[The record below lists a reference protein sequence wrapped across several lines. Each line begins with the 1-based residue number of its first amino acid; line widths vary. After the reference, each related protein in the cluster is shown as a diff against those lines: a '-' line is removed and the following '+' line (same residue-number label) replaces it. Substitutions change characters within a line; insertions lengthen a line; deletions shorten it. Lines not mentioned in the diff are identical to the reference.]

1 MSRPSTP
8 SGRSNLMEKLFN
20 KIRTPTSSS
29 GGAAS
34 SSTSANGNHAQ
45 GSIGASSS
53 SPFSLSTPSVLRR
66 NSSRSSFHCGG
77 SSAMAST
84 SSLASNSS
92 SLAAG
97 ALGAL
102 DFEDDN
108 DVPLPEFES
117 DAYLSNASW
126 NNNGSSVKASSPTFP
141 SSSSSTSRTAV
152 NAGAGA
158 ISQPRPS
165 FSSSGG
171 RPSFDQLDGPLNNPP
186 RSSSSMSRHSP
197 PLPFSN
203 PLLRSNTSANSG
215 GGSGSSSGIGSV
227 GVDSSGDGMRKS
239 TFISRAAASASG
251 SSSSSNLRTLAR
263 SWTKSKEKLTGSGTL
278 LARTRADLV
287 NGAEGEDG
295 AAHAEDAR
303 RTNEIDS
310 RSSPTLASSMS
321 HSRATLERRT
331 SNDRILSAS
340 QPALSTFA
348 TTTPALP
355 RPGLTAST
363 KATGERTGGRGW
375 LERKSLMQSQTG
387 TGGTEVKK
395 RRAQRVNLQELMAKK
410 EREGLEGAI
419 SDAGDHGESASESN
433 ASPPLRPPLSPHNR
447 SRSEVTP
454 SSPRLVSKDRA
465 AATVTIVSSSS
476 TSYARPGSSLSQYNT
491 SSSTDTSPPTL
502 GSSTRSRS
510 TAQTTTTM
518 NMTSSTNAV
527 TAPKVPSVPTE
538 MPESS
543 TMLRQRFLVSRSST
557 PSETSSGPSPS
568 PPLPPSNPALE
579 NKYRLPSM
587 SPPERGAEG
596 RPESPSMMTYAAR
609 RGASIDGGNASM
621 SREETIMALP
631 PRAASSIAMY
641 RDETPAQPIHHANYA
656 SSSLPSR
663 STGGALPYVDDRA
676 AEYQAQNFPARPGS
690 AMELYHDENAYS
702 SSRTATTATTA
713 APVVAPT
720 TTNGRTVLGET
731 YRAANIGPP
740 LTTANGRQYP
750 PSSQPFPTKP
760 TAVPAPV
767 EYQVPLRDRS
777 PGMAEVTPVALYH
790 QQQQQQH
797 YAQQQQ
803 QQQAYDPQMERQ
815 LLARQYQQAQQ
826 QHHMTQPLKPAKKSP
841 QCIIVN
847 NKPYARAGLL
857 GRGGSSR
864 VYRVLDEKNQLF
876 AIKKVDISKNDAES
890 RQSFANEI
898 SLLEKLRG
906 KPQIIQLIDSE
917 IGENKRH
924 LLMVM
929 EQGETDLNNLLN
941 EHSGKKI
948 SMNFIRYIWEGM
960 LEAVH
965 VIHNENVVHTD
976 LKPANFVL
984 VKGRLKL
991 IDFGISKT
999 IANDTTNIGRD
1010 QQIGTANYMPPEA
1023 LIDSGMGR
1031 DGKRLMKLGRAADVW
1046 SLGCILHQMVYGRTP
1061 FAHIR
1066 DIGQKIMAIQNP
1078 NYKFEFAPTTTPV
1091 DERGVEIADLQTEL
1105 IEEVLETLELCL
1117 KFDPKTRATI
1127 PELLGHPF
1135 LRKPAPPIREEDL
1148 HWLVQSVT
1156 KLVTGKQLDETDM
1169 PKVSDKLMKG
1179 LIGRARGRVYD
1190 RYK

>member
-34 SSTSANGNHAQ
+34 SSSSTSANGNHAQ

-53 SPFSLSTPSVLRR
+53 SPFSLSTASLLRR

-126 NNNGSSVKASSPTFP
+126 NDNGSSVKASSPTFP
-141 SSSSSTSRTAV
+141 SSSPSTSRTAV

-227 GVDSSGDGMRKS
+227 GVDSSGDGLRKS
-239 TFISRAAASASG
+239 TFISRAAANASG
-251 SSSSSNLRTLAR
+251 STSSSNLRTLAR
-263 SWTKSKEKLTGSGTL
+263 SWTKSKEKLTGFGDFVGTNESGFGQWC
-278 LARTRADLV
+278 R
-287 NGAEGEDG
+287 GEDG

-303 RTNEIDS
+303 KTNEMDS
-310 RSSPTLASSMS
+310 RSSPTLASSLS
-321 HSRATLERRT
+321 HSRVTLERRT

-375 LERKSLMQSQTG
+375 LERKSLMQKG
-387 TGGTEVKK
+387 H
-395 RRAQRVNLQELMAKK
+395 LQELMAKK
-410 EREGLEGAI
+410 ERDGLEGPI
-419 SDAGDHGESASESN
+419 SDAGDHGRVVTSESN

-510 TAQTTTTM
+510 TAQTTATM
-518 NMTSSTNAV
+518 NITSSTNAV
-527 TAPKVPSVPTE
+527 AAPKVPSVPTE

-568 PPLPPSNPALE
+568 PPPPPSKPALE

-587 SPPERGAEG
+587 SPPEREAEG

-641 RDETPAQPIHHANYA
+641 RDEMPAQPIHHANYA

-690 AMELYHDENAYS
+690 AMELYHDENVYS

-731 YRAANIGPP
+731 YRATNIGPL

-750 PSSQPFPTKP
+750 PSSQPFSTKP

-777 PGMAEVTPVALYH
+777 PGMAEATPVALYH
-790 QQQQQQH
+790 QH
-797 YAQQQQ
+797 
-803 QQQAYDPQMERQ
+803 
-815 LLARQYQQAQQ
+815 
-826 QHHMTQPLKPAKKSP
+826 
-841 QCIIVN
+841 N
-847 NKPYARAGLL
+847 
-857 GRGGSSR
+857 SS
-864 VYRVLDEKNQLF
+864 N
-876 AIKKVDISKNDAES
+876 SSNS
-890 RQSFANEI
+890 S
-898 SLLEKLRG
+898 S
-906 KPQIIQLIDSE
+906 
-917 IGENKRH
+917 
-924 LLMVM
+924 
-929 EQGETDLNNLLN
+929 
-941 EHSGKKI
+941 
-948 SMNFIRYIWEGM
+948 
-960 LEAVH
+960 
-965 VIHNENVVHTD
+965 
-976 LKPANFVL
+976 
-984 VKGRLKL
+984 
-991 IDFGISKT
+991 
-999 IANDTTNIGRD
+999 
-1010 QQIGTANYMPPEA
+1010 
-1023 LIDSGMGR
+1023 
-1031 DGKRLMKLGRAADVW
+1031 
-1046 SLGCILHQMVYGRTP
+1046 
-1061 FAHIR
+1061 
-1066 DIGQKIMAIQNP
+1066 
-1078 NYKFEFAPTTTPV
+1078 TTPSNNNNNTS
-1091 DERGVEIADLQTEL
+1091 I
-1105 IEEVLETLELCL
+1105 
-1117 KFDPKTRATI
+1117 
-1127 PELLGHPF
+1127 
-1135 LRKPAPPIREEDL
+1135 
-1148 HWLVQSVT
+1148 
-1156 KLVTGKQLDETDM
+1156 
-1169 PKVSDKLMKG
+1169 
-1179 LIGRARGRVYD
+1179 
-1190 RYK
+1190 